1 MKHKISSFVALLCVL
16 SLLLCACYSSVDSPA
31 AASADMSNDS
41 STTEPQKDESGDT
54 PQIVVNHTYSSDNL
68 TAAAY
73 RLGGV
78 FPVAGGYYKASNPI
92 TYFDIAHEAR
102 IVMCNQA
109 GCSHNT
115 DDCPAYMPGLRYLLA
130 TEEAVYAL
138 CESSGSISLVKLD
151 LHTYVKTTEWFIAN
165 NENRFYSIG
174 TGCYSSGHIY
184 FDYDEITTSES
195 RTYTNVY
202 NTETGETSLLFA
214 ETELASFDVKGAY
227 GNTVLTVWSEYDEAP
242 MQIEEYL
249 SQHPDMDQMECAE
262 EYYNVYLTEFGKEHH
277 TGGLRFYDAETMQY
291 TDAYPA
297 LQGDSEE
304 TPNINLSSDSCCFG
318 EYLLYKLGDAVM
330 RYSLKTGERELL
342 VEEPSI
348 INGHLLDGKLIYL
361 TYVNNILQ
369 IHVYDLQNGT
379 DTIID
384 NAGNTETM
392 TFGIYTETEDAFI
405 GFDDYVNHDQ
415 GWILKEDFYNGRY
428 ENAHKS

>member
-1 MKHKISSFVALLCVL
+1 MKNKISSLVALLCIL
-16 SLLLCACYSSVDSPA
+16 SLLLCACYSSVDSPIV
-31 AASADMSNDS
+31 ASADMSNDS
-41 STTEPQKDESGDT
+41 SDAEPQNDKFGDT
-54 PQIVVNHTYSSDNL
+54 PQIVVNHTCSSDNL

-73 RLGGV
+73 SIGSV

-92 TYFDIAHEAR
+92 TYFDIEHEAR
-102 IVMCNQA
+102 IVMCNLA

-130 TEEAVYAL
+130 TEEAVYAF
-138 CESSGSISLVKLD
+138 CESSGSISLVKLN
-151 LHTYVKTTEWFIAN
+151 LHTYEKTTQWLMAN
-165 NENRFYSIG
+165 NENQFYGIR
-174 TGCYSSGHIY
+174 TGRYSSGRIY

-214 ETELASFDVKGAY
+214 GTELASFDVKGAY
-227 GNTVLTVWSEYDEAP
+227 GNTVLTAWSEYDEAP

-249 SQHPDMDQMECAE
+249 SQHPDMDEMECVE
-262 EYYNVYLTEFGKEHH
+262 EYYDVYLTEFSKEHH
-277 TGGLRFYDAETMQY
+277 TGGLRFYDSETMQY

-297 LQGDSEE
+297 LRGDSEE
-304 TPNINLSSDSCCFG
+304 TPYIYLSSDSCCFG

-342 VEEPSI
+342 VEEPGI

-361 TYVNNILQ
+361 THVNILQ
-369 IHVYDLQNGT
+369 VHVYDLQNGT
-379 DTIID
+379 DTIVD

-392 TFGIYTETEDAFI
+392 TFGIYMETEDAFI